1 MIELMVAANFSQ
13 VFIGVESPRKSSL
26 AEIQKIQNVR
36 GDSQLD
42 KLWRVRDGGLVTQAG
57 FIVGFDNDDEKIFDE
72 QFEFIQE
79 AGVAVASCAILMPIP
94 TTPLYDRLKAEGRL
108 DYSDSEVIYHP
119 KNMSRETLKSGYG
132 DLMRRLYAPEA
143 YFERLFRGY
152 SRPGYRA
159 RRNQHLA
166 TSKKKPGAIRRLAMF
181 GLGLNQ
187 ARKLAVELWKFD
199 SLRRVG
205 GAYAKIWL
213 KHNLPLR
220 KDRLRFTS
228 FVRQC
233 EQHWHL
239 HRIANA
245 KRKDIIGAVIPGGVL
260 ELELDMRTSAR
271 TRAAA

>member
-1 MIELMVAANFSQ
+1 
-13 VFIGVESPRKSSL
+13 
-26 AEIQKIQNVR
+26 
-36 GDSQLD
+36 
-42 KLWRVRDGGLVTQAG
+42 
-57 FIVGFDNDDEKIFDE
+57 
-72 QFEFIQE
+72 
-79 AGVAVASCAILMPIP
+79 
-94 TTPLYDRLKAEGRL
+94 
-108 DYSDSEVIYHP
+108 
-119 KNMSRETLKSGYG
+119 
-132 DLMRRLYAPEA
+132 
-143 YFERLFRGY
+143 
-152 SRPGYRA
+152 
-159 RRNQHLA
+159 
-166 TSKKKPGAIRRLAMF
+166 MF